1 MELSDWMSI
10 AAVVI
15 SVTSFSLSFWANLR
29 SARSDIRP
37 VLAFVYHGK
46 SGWHLRNIGSGPA
59 LNVTVA
65 QKNVESKEW
74 FNPVRVPP
82 LEEASRFHLAWLG
95 HVNHTGLGVVYEDF
109 QGRTYSSTCGN
120 DLSRIFRGRGE
131 IPKWEEQRI
140 GSHWRQPPY
149 RSAG

>member
-1 MELSDWMSI
+1 MELADLLPI

-15 SVTSFSLSFWANLR
+15 SVISFLLSFRLNMR
-29 SARSDIRP
+29 SARSDIRL
-37 VLAFVYHGK
+37 VLAFVYNGE

-65 QKNVESKEW
+65 QKNVENKEW

-82 LEEASRFHLAWLG
+82 LEEESRFLLKWLG
-95 HVNHTGLGVVYEDF
+95 HVNNTGLGVVYEDF
-109 QGRTYSSTCGN
+109 QGRTYSSTCGD

-131 IPKWEEQRI
+131 IPKWEEHKI
-140 GSHWRQPPY
+140 GKYWSQPLF
-149 RSAG
+149 RSGG